1 MTKIRDSR
9 ICLFMAVR
17 IQTQARPAV
26 NTRKIRIRMIELGLR
41 DVDLARR
48 WGVTGAA
55 VTQVINGKRPTSL
68 LLGKLAKALSVR
80 LEEILMNGTNGKAKA
95 A

>member
-1 MTKIRDSR
+1 
-9 ICLFMAVR
+9 MAVR
-17 IQTQARPAV
+17 IQTQARLSV
-26 NTRKIRIRMIELGLR
+26 NTRKIRIAMIELGLR
-41 DVDLARR
+41 DVDLARK

-68 LLGKLAKALSVR
+68 LLGKLAKALGVR
-80 LEEILMNGTNGKAKA
+80 LEEILENGANGKRRA

>member
-1 MTKIRDSR
+1 
-9 ICLFMAVR
+9 MAVR
-17 IQTQARPAV
+17 IQTQPRLAV

-48 WGVTGAA
+48 WSVTGAA

-68 LLGKLAKALSVR
+68 LLGKLAKALGVR
-80 LEEILMNGTNGKAKA
+80 LEEILANGSNGKARA